1 MEEFATA
8 ELLDDEL
15 IIRNQKEASTVYNKG
30 FFGEPQSGGALR
42 LSLIEAVFL
51 VMLGRLKVNE
61 KGEQL
66 EIKDLMRYAAERYSD
81 FEIKYIVYSDLRARG
96 YVVKAFSE
104 SGVSGIDFAVY
115 PRGGNPKMPAQY
127 WTIAISERARFS
139 IDELRQ
145 QALTASGVRKKLML
159 AIADEEGDITY
170 YDVVPSNPK
179 GKVEKAKLPKEGGM
193 LLKDRVFLWEEG
205 AAASYLRPEFYG
217 KPLGKGLQLSL
228 VETAHLMKHGSL
240 YVIYG
245 RHGRH
250 IEYDDFVK
258 KARRIQHDF
267 DLRLRVYEDLKSR
280 GLIVKTGFK
289 FGSHFRVYR
298 GDPDKFHAE
307 YLVHALPSGYK
318 ATWPEISRA
327 IRLAHS
333 VKKEMI
339 LARISGEDWEGI
351 DYLTIGRARP

>member
-8 ELLDDEL
+8 ELLEDEL
-15 IIRNQKEASTVYNKG
+15 IIRSQKEASTVYNKG
-30 FFGEPQSGGALR
+30 FFGEPLSGGALR
-42 LSLIEAVFL
+42 LSLIESVFL
-51 VMLGRLKVNE
+51 VTLGRLKVKE
-61 KGEQL
+61 DGEEL
-66 EIKDLMRYAAERYSD
+66 EIKDLMRYAAERHSD
-81 FEIKYIVYSDLRARG
+81 FEIKYIVYSDLRGRG

-104 SGVSGIDFAVY
+104 QGVSGIDFAVY

-139 IDELRQ
+139 IDDLLE
-145 QALTASGVRKKLML
+145 QANIASGVRKELML

-170 YDVVPSNPK
+170 YDAIPSKPK
-179 GKVEKAKLPKEGGM
+179 GKVEKAPLPKTGGM
-193 LLKDRVFLWEEG
+193 LLKDRVFMWEEG
-205 AAASYLRPEFYG
+205 AASSYLRPEFYG

-228 VETAHLMKHGSL
+228 VETAHLMKKDIL
-240 YVIYG
+240 YVVEGKRG
-245 RHGRH
+245 RHL
-250 IEYDDFVK
+250 EYSGFVK

-267 DLRLRVYEDLKSR
+267 DLRLRVYDDLKSR

-298 GDPDKFHAE
+298 GDPDKFHAD
-307 YLVHALPSGYK
+307 YLVHGLPAGYK

-339 LARISGEDWEGI
+339 LARVPPEGGGI
-351 DYLTIGRARP
+351 EYLTIGRARP

>member
-1 MEEFATA
+1 MEEYATA
-8 ELLDDEL
+8 ELLDSEL
-15 IIRNQKEASTVYNKG
+15 VVRSQKEASTIYNKG
-30 FFGEPQSGGALR
+30 FFGEPQSGGSLK
-42 LSLIEAVFL
+42 LSMIEAVFL
-51 VMLGRLKVNE
+51 INLGRLNVTE
-61 KGEQL
+61 AGEAL
-66 EIKDLMRYAAERYSD
+66 EIKDIMRYAADSSPE
-81 FEIKYIVYSDLRARG
+81 FEIKYIVYSDLRTRG

-104 SGVSGIDFAVY
+104 QNVCSGIDFAVY
-115 PRGGNPKMPAQY
+115 PRGGNPKMPAEY

-139 IDELRQ
+139 IDELQ
-145 QALTASGVRKKLML
+145 EQVKVASGVRKKLML

-170 YDVVPSNPK
+170 YEVSPSNPK
-179 GKVEKAKLPKEGGM
+179 GKVEKAKLPATGAM
-193 LLKDRVFLWEEG
+193 MLKDRVFLWDEKVAE
-205 AAASYLRPEFYG
+205 AYLRPEFYG
-217 KPLGKGLQLSL
+217 KPLGKGIQLSL
-228 VETAHLMKHGSL
+228 VETAHLMKKGAL
-240 YVIYG
+240 QVMDG
-245 RHGRH
+245 RRGKP

-267 DLRLRVYEDLKSR
+267 DLRLCVYEDLKSR

-298 GDPDKFHAE
+298 GDPDKCHAE

-339 LARISGEDWEGI
+339 LARISESGI
-351 DYLTIGRARP
+351 EYVLMGRARP